1 MTAHADSTAEAEL
14 PPLTNGPHRKR
25 IGLISVVACLG
36 GLLFGYDTGVA
47 NGAEGPM
54 AKELGLS
61 LLQLGVVISA
71 LLFAA
76 AIGALVGGIISD
88 AIGRR
93 KTILILA
100 VLFFVGVLLVVFSP
114 AGPEPG
120 TFSATGFATL
130 VAGRIVLGLA
140 VGGASTVVPVFLAE
154 LSPYEI
160 RGSIT
165 GRNELAIV
173 VGQLSAFVV
182 NAILGVTLGHV
193 DGVWRIMFAVCALPA
208 VALFVGMLRMPE
220 SPRWLVE
227 KGKHDE
233 ALRVLKTVRSEDRA
247 MAEFAQVE
255 LIAREERGGPPDR
268 DPRGHGQ

>member
-1 MTAHADSTAEAEL
+1 MTAHAESTAEADL
-14 PPLTNGPHRKR
+14 PALTDGPHRQR

-100 VLFFVGVLLVVFSP
+100 VLFFIGVGLVVFSP

-120 TFSATGFATL
+120 TFSPVGFAVL
-130 VAGRIVLGLA
+130 VSRPHRARARGR
-140 VGGASTVVPVFLAE
+140 
-154 LSPYEI
+154 
-160 RGSIT
+160 
-165 GRNELAIV
+165 
-173 VGQLSAFVV
+173 
-182 NAILGVTLGHV
+182 
-193 DGVWRIMFAVCALPA
+193 WRI
-208 VALFVGMLRMPE
+208 
-220 SPRWLVE
+220 
-227 KGKHDE
+227 D
-233 ALRVLKTVRSEDRA
+233 
-247 MAEFAQVE
+247 
-255 LIAREERGGPPDR
+255 GGPGLPGGDVAV
-268 DPRGHGQ
+268 